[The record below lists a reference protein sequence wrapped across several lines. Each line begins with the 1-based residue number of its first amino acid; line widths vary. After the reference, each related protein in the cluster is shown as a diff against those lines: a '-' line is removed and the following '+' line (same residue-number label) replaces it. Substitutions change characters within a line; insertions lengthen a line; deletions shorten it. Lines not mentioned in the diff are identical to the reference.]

1 MGKSAGIA
9 RYFKKAHEDCAS
21 GQQNGA
27 GQQGNK
33 RRQATLH
40 DCQKVVRLKTSCLCP
55 QQEELQRLKTLL
67 DAPTSSD
74 NDLLSTLRSLSCYQN
89 VTFEHL
95 KNTGLGT
102 AVRRLRRHSN
112 QAVADLAAIVI
123 ERWVEVVKSSGA

>member
-95 KNTGLGT
+95 KNT
-102 AVRRLRRHSN
+102 VSRHSCEAPAEAF
-112 QAVADLAAIVI
+112 QPG
-123 ERWVEVVKSSGA
+123 RGGSSGDCN